1 MSNQIFEKNLS
12 VTELTKLIE
21 KLESSPFNYL
31 AVEDGENKIVIGKE
45 VVPTINST
53 IVANTVAQEA
63 APVAQAVAV
72 AEKPE
77 VVEEVVAEPVQ
88 QKQKV
93 EVPEQEGV
101 VTITASTTGI
111 YYAQS
116 EPGAA
121 PYVKVGDKVSED
133 STVGLIEIMKVF
145 SAIPAGVEGEVVAIH
160 VEDAQLVEYGD
171 ALISVKVK

>member
-1 MSNQIFEKNLS
+1 M
-12 VTELTKLIE
+12 
-21 KLESSPFNYL
+21 
-31 AVEDGENKIVIGKE
+31 
-45 VVPTINST
+45 VPTINST